1 MKLTLLGGGGFRV
14 PLMFRTLLRDE
25 SDQRVT
31 ELRLWDT
38 DAERLAVIRS
48 ILGAMASGHPK
59 APVVRVAGDLDDA
72 VAGAD
77 FVFSAIRAGGTE
89 GRATEET
96 IAHCCGV
103 LGQETTGFGGL
114 DYALRGIPTAVHI
127 AEQIAR
133 LAPGAHLINFTNPAG
148 IITEVSAQILGDRV
162 IGICDSPVGLARR
175 ALSTLEGAGL
185 VPAGTASQ
193 VIAGDDRVRLDYLG
207 LNHLGWLQRLLVDGE
222 DVLPRLL
229 ERPGLISSFEEG
241 RLFGAD
247 WIRHLG
253 SVPNEYLH
261 YYYFA
266 RETREADESVEA
278 TRGVFLAA
286 QQRDFYTRAASLP
299 GPQAYE
305 LWEAT
310 RLRREETYMAS
321 NRLAAGGVERDEEDL
336 ESGGYDRVALAVM
349 KAIAFD
355 EVTDL
360 IVNSRNGGR
369 IPQLPHDAV
378 IEAPCRIGAAG
389 LTPLPVSP
397 LTEHATG
404 LVQSVKYAER
414 TAIRAAREHSLEL
427 AVAAFAHHPLIDG
440 VGVARKLL
448 ARSREEFPELGYL
461 S

>member
-1 MKLTLLGGGGFRV
+1 M
-14 PLMFRTLLRDE
+14 
-25 SDQRVT
+25 
-31 ELRLWDT
+31 
-38 DAERLAVIRS
+38 
-48 ILGAMASGHPK
+48 
-59 APVVRVAGDLDDA
+59 
-72 VAGAD
+72 
-77 FVFSAIRAGGTE
+77 
-89 GRATEET
+89 
-96 IAHCCGV
+96 
-103 LGQETTGFGGL
+103 
-114 DYALRGIPTAVHI
+114 
-127 AEQIAR
+127 
-133 LAPGAHLINFTNPAG
+133 
-148 IITEVSAQILGDRV
+148 
-162 IGICDSPVGLARR
+162 
-175 ALSTLEGAGL
+175 
-185 VPAGTASQ
+185 
-193 VIAGDDRVRLDYLG
+193 
-207 LNHLGWLQRLLVDGE
+207 
-222 DVLPRLL
+222 LPRLL

-397 LTEHATG
+397 LPEHATG

>member
-14 PLMFRTLLRDE
+14 PLMFRTLLADE
-25 SDQRVT
+25 SDHRVT

-38 DAERLAVIRS
+38 DADHLAVIHS
-48 ILGAMASGHPK
+48 ILGAMAQDHPK
-59 APVVRVAGDLDDA
+59 APTVRLAKDLDDA
-72 VAGAD
+72 VTGTD
-77 FVFSAIRAGGTE
+77 FVFSAIRVGGTQ
-89 GRATEET
+89 GRATEED

-114 DYALRGIPTAVHI
+114 DYALRGIPTAVRI
-127 AEQIAR
+127 AETVAR
-133 LAPGAHLINFTNPAG
+133 LAPEAHLINFTNPAG
-148 IITEVSAQILGDRV
+148 IITEVSSRILGDRV

-175 ALSTLEGAGL
+175 VLGALEDAGL
-185 VPAGTASQ
+185 VPSGSASQ
-193 VIAGDDRVRLDYLG
+193 VIAGDDRVRLDYVG
-207 LNHLGWLQRLLVDGE
+207 LNHLGWLQRLLVDGD
-222 DVLPRLL
+222 DVLPLL
-229 ERPGLISSFEEG
+229 LGHPDLINSFEEG

-247 WIRHLG
+247 WLRQLG

-266 RETREADESVEA
+266 RETREADEAVEA

-286 QQRDFYTRAASLP
+286 QQRDFYDRAAALP
-299 GPQAYE
+299 GPEAYA

-336 ESGGYDRVALAVM
+336 VSGGYDRVALAVM

-355 EVTDL
+355 EATDL
-360 IVNSRNGGR
+360 IINFRNGDR
-369 IPQLPHDAV
+369 LPQLPHDAV
-378 IEAPCRIGAAG
+378 IEAPCRIDASGPA
-389 LTPLPVSP
+389 PLPVSGLP
-397 LTEHATG
+397 EHAVG

-414 TAIRAAREHSLEL
+414 TAIKAALEGSCDL

-440 VGVARKLL
+440 VGVARDLL
-448 ARSREEFPELGYL
+448 VRARAEFPELGYL